1 MHGNVWEWCLDQ
13 WHENYENAPADGS
26 AWMDA
31 DDSQTN
37 INKDYRFAE
46 RLLRGGSW
54 LLNPGNCRSAC
65 RGYYHPD
72 GQLNVVG
79 FRVCCLPQD

>member
-37 INKDYRFAE
+37 INKDHRFTA

-54 LLNPGNCRSAC
+54 SSSPRYCRSAY
-65 RGYYHPD
+65 RD
-72 GQLNVVG
+72 LNLPVDQHVDVG